1 MPYRMIWPQLTLF
14 ILLFT
19 TIFPLHIFSQETKP
33 GGTNLTIHHRGV
45 YESKISV
52 LALSRTYTMQPILS
66 EEGIKNGETVLFT
79 IPAENLPGEFVIRFD
94 YKEKETS
101 KPYPSEKSL
110 LISFQDIELRVHP
123 MFSNNADS
131 TWFNEGELENT
142 ALAQFMSENYRQ
154 KEVLGMLQNFL
165 LNYDDD
171 QSAFYEEGIREYE
184 KRRARHN
191 TWIRE
196 QIMANSGLFAA
207 TLFRFQL
214 VPDINWK
221 GNDTERKQSLIDHYF
236 DLIDFNDSLLINTR
250 DFKSWMDQYV
260 NLFGEQATT
269 TELRDSLFTAAGRN
283 AIEKAKQGHPK
294 VYGWMVDYFFR
305 GYESFNIQPGIAML
319 APYINDPQCMTQKR
333 QAIQKRLDGMK
344 TLIPGSIAPDFLFTG
359 DAGEDVN
366 FHNYHKGK
374 PYKLLLF
381 WSADCPHCYDMV
393 NKLNRWYQLPENNR
407 KVEILA
413 VSLDETD
420 TEVAEWR
427 QAIVHLPGFKHI
439 LTEGGINSVEANS
452 YFILATPVM
461 VLVDATTNAIVSL
474 PESVEQMEAALNTD

>member
-1 MPYRMIWPQLTLF
+1 MAKRTTWYIWQLFVPLF
-14 ILLFT
+14 LSGHCFESL
-19 TIFPLHIFSQETKP
+19 SQ
-33 GGTNLTIHHRGV
+33 GSGFAGANLTIHHRGV
-45 YESKISV
+45 YESKISI
-52 LALSRTYTMQPILS
+52 LALSKTYTMQPILTK
-66 EEGIKNGETVLFT
+66 EGIKNGETVLFT

-94 YKEKETS
+94 YKEKEAS

-110 LISFQDIELRVHP
+110 LISYQDIELRVHP

-131 TWFNEGELENT
+131 TWFHEGEQENT
-142 ALAQFMSENYRQ
+142 ALAQFMNENYRQ

-171 QSAFYEEGIREYE
+171 QSAFYAEGIREYE

-196 QIMANSGLFAA
+196 QIIANSGLFAA

-214 VPDINWK
+214 VPDIQWR
-221 GNDTERKQSLIDHYF
+221 GNDQERQQSLVDHYF
-236 DLIDFNDSLLINTR
+236 DLIDFNDSLLVNTR

-260 NLFGEQATT
+260 NLYGEQATT
-269 TELRDSLFTAAGRN
+269 TALRDSLFTAAGKN
-283 AIEKAKQGHPK
+283 AIEDAKQGHPK

-344 TLIPGSIAPDFLFTG
+344 TLIPGAIAPDFVFTG
-359 DAGEDVN
+359 DTGEDVN
-366 FHNYHKGK
+366 FHNYHTGK

-381 WSADCPHCYDMV
+381 WSADCHHCFEMV
-393 NKLNRWYQLPENNR
+393 NNLSIWCQQPGNKE
-407 KVEILA
+407 KVDVLA

-427 QAIVHLPGFKHI
+427 QAIVHLPGWKHI
-439 LTEGGINSVEANS
+439 LTEGGVNSVEANR

-461 VLVDATTNAIVSL
+461 VLVDAQTNAIVSL
-474 PESVEQMEAALNTD
+474 PESVEQMEAGLQQK

>member
-1 MPYRMIWPQLTLF
+1 MY
-14 ILLFT
+14 T
-19 TIFPLHIFSQETKP
+19 TIFPLHIFSQELLP

-66 EEGIKNGETVLFT
+66 EEGIKNGETVLFP

-94 YKEKETS
+94 YKENEAS
-101 KPYPSEKSL
+101 KPYPSEKN
-110 LISFQDIELRVHP
+110 LIISTQDIELWVHP
-123 MFSNNADS
+123 MFSNNTDS
-131 TWFNEGELENT
+131 TWYMDGEREN
-142 ALAQFMSENYRQ
+142 AAMLAFMTENYRQ

-165 LNYDDD
+165 LNYDDN
-171 QSAFYEEGIREYE
+171 QSDFYSEGIREYE
-184 KRRARHN
+184 KRRISHN
-191 TWIRE
+191 AWIRE
-196 QIMANSGLFAA
+196 QIKAYSGLFAA

-214 VPDINWK
+214 VPDIQWR
-221 GNDTERKQSLIDHYF
+221 GSEQERKQSLIDHYF

-260 NLFGEQATT
+260 NIYGEQATT
-269 TELRDSLFTAAGRN
+269 TALRDSLFTAAGKN
-283 AIEKAKQGHPK
+283 AIEKAKPGHPE

-305 GYESFNIQPGIAML
+305 GYESFNIQQGIAML
-319 APYINDPQCMTQKR
+319 ALYISDPNCMTQKR

-344 TLIPGSIAPDFLFTG
+344 TLIPGSIAPDFVFTG

-366 FHNYHKGK
+366 FHNYNTGK

-381 WSADCPHCYDMV
+381 WSADCQHCFEMV
-393 NKLNRWYQLPENNR
+393 NKLSNWYQQAGHKE
-407 KVEILA
+407 KVEVLA

-427 QAIVHLPGFKHI
+427 QAIMHLPGWKHI
-439 LTEGGINSVEANS
+439 LTEGGVNSTEANS

-461 VLVDATTNAIVSL
+461 VLVDAGTNTILTL
-474 PESVEQMEAALNTD
+474 PESVEQMEAALK